1 MQSMMK
7 TSTLLANTTFRMMYL
22 RSAAFAASSSSSG
35 KGKKDA
41 SLGQEKDFVNKQE
54 QQLLKNLLK
63 KVKEQAEKTSLSE
76 DKKAE
81 VAAQELKDLC
91 AAHKIKHS
99 DSLIKDLVA
108 WKKE

>member
-1 MQSMMK
+1 MQSMIK
-7 TSTLLANTTFRMMYL
+7 TSSLLANTTFRMMYL
-22 RSAAFAASSSSSG
+22 RSAAFAASSSSG

-91 AAHKIKHS
+91 AAHKIKHT

>member
-1 MQSMMK
+1 MQSLMK
-7 TSTLLANTTFRMMYL
+7 TSTVLANPAFRLMYL
-22 RSAAFAASSSSSG
+22 RAAGLATPT

-63 KVKEQAEKTSLSE
+63 KVKEQAEKTAASE
-76 DKKAE
+76 EKKVELAE
-81 VAAQELKDLC
+81 KELKELFT
-91 AAHKIKHS
+91 AHKIKHT
-99 DSLIKDLVA
+99 DFLTKDLIS

>member
-1 MQSMMK
+1 MMK
-7 TSTLLANTTFRMMYL
+7 SSTLLANTTFRMMYF
-22 RSAAFAASSSSSG
+22 RSATFAASSSSG

-76 DKKAE
+76 DKKVE
-81 VAAQELKDLC
+81 VASQELKDLC
-91 AAHKIKHS
+91 TAHKINPT
-99 DSLIKDLVA
+99 DSLIKDLIA

>member
-1 MQSMMK
+1 MQSIMK
-7 TSTLLANTTFRMMYL
+7 TSGVLANTTFRMMYL
-22 RSAAFAASSSSSG
+22 RSAAFAASSSAG

-76 DKKAE
+76 DKKTELAS
-81 VAAQELKDLC
+81 QELKDLC
-91 AAHKIKHS
+91 SAHKINAT

>member
-7 TSTLLANTTFRMMYL
+7 TSSLFANTTFRMMYF
-22 RSAAFAASSSSSG
+22 RSAAFAASSSAG

-81 VAAQELKDLC
+81 LAAQELKDLC
-91 AAHKIKHS
+91 TAHKIKHT
-99 DSLIKDLVA
+99 DSLINDLVA